1 MKKHVEVED
10 KTLFAK
16 YVKHVA
22 NHIRYLAHWEPS
34 SKKPHVI
41 ANAIFGFFRFIQI
54 IWNGTW
60 QTKMLI
66 HGICRVEYG
75 QGFFVIEYLWNPF
88 GSKG

>member
-1 MKKHVEVED
+1 VEVEH

-16 YVKHVA
+16 YMEHVA

-34 SKKPHVI
+34 SKKPHVKS
-41 ANAIFGFFRFIQI
+41 NAIFGFFWFYSY

-66 HGICRVEYG
+66 HGICHVEYG
-75 QGFFVIEYLWNPF
+75 QGFLLLSIVESIWF
-88 GSKG
+88 